1 MSPVRN
7 GVKSASNGS
16 RDIYARIDGVAKT
29 EHNLSIIREV
39 IQRGTTLVGCEG
51 DAKPVVSP
59 NLIRKA
65 GLLGPPTLVLISNAV
80 HGRGFLCSR

>member
-1 MSPVRN
+1 
-7 GVKSASNGS
+7 VKSASNGS
-16 RDIYARIDGVAKT
+16 RDTYIGVDCVAKT
-29 EHNLSIIREV
+29 EHYLSVIREV
-39 IQRGTTLVGCEG
+39 IQRGASLVGCEG

-65 GLLGPPTLVLISNAV
+65 GLLGPPSLILISNAV

>member
-16 RDIYARIDGVAKT
+16 RDIYVRITGVAKT
-29 EHNLSIIREV
+29 EHNLSIIRKV
-39 IQRGTTLVGCEG
+39 IQRGASLVGSEG
-51 DAKPVVSP
+51 SAKPVVAP

-65 GLLGPPTLVLISNAV
+65 CLLGPPTLVLISNAV
-80 HGRGFLCSR
+80 HGRSFLCSR